1 MEVTAA
7 PVPYVQEIAKA
18 LTIVPERYVRP
29 VHEHPILS
37 NSTPLPEIPVIDL
50 SKLLSQDHKEHELE
64 RLHYACKEWGF
75 FQGVDSSLVE
85 KVKRGAQGLFDLTME
100 EKKKFG
106 QREGEAE
113 GYGQLF
119 MVLEEQKL
127 KSGHICFSCSLCHQI
142 RKDGLWIPVKPLPNA
157 FIINLGDMLE
167 VMSNG
172 IYQSIEHGAT
182 VNSEKERLSIAT
194 FYSTAIDAII
204 CLAPSFVTPKTPAMF
219 KPISVG
225 DYFKGYLAQEICG
238 KYFLVTL
245 TRNQTALILIHHGE
259 SLWNEKNL
267 FIGCVDVLLSKKGID
282 EAIEAGKRI
291 SSIPSEAGVYAYT
304 RLAMGKLCLAEGKLA
319 KHYIPLFV
327 QELEESKFAAL
338 QNMRENQGLD
348 KGNMAEIDGYQ
359 NLFSLMK

>member
-245 TRNQTALILIHHGE
+245 TRNQV
-259 SLWNEKNL
+259 S
-267 FIGCVDVLLSKKGID
+267 
-282 EAIEAGKRI
+282 
-291 SSIPSEAGVYAYT
+291 
-304 RLAMGKLCLAEGKLA
+304 
-319 KHYIPLFV
+319 
-327 QELEESKFAAL
+327 
-338 QNMRENQGLD
+338 
-348 KGNMAEIDGYQ
+348 
-359 NLFSLMK
+359 